1 MSSTRTPAGVYRRT
15 TDKEIVVVMV
25 EDGVSDVTPI
35 AELPMAEYRWIASK
49 IKAEVPEDMLNG
61 TDWYIDL
68 TDHDSQE
75 EYRNMTGG
83 DKNPDRRKGD
93 GDNQKGENNEQDG
106 DDQTGEESTGGD
118 DDDDGASES
127 ESGGSGDAEP
137 DDSEDG
143 EPELTD
149 PEFGDNDTDEV
160 IDNPLADQ
168 IWKLIRP
175 NVVAIAEDRT
185 IQGVQHV
192 QSQVRWLRSGGS
204 GSGGSGGGITV
215 KISNGPTKKVEGVT
229 HHMFPKVLQVVQ
241 RDVHAYLPGPPG
253 TGKSHMV
260 AQVAEALDR
269 PFGAMSFHAQST
281 IASLVGYMDAHG
293 KYVPTVFRDI
303 YENGGIMLFDEMDGA
318 SPAVGIGMNSALA
331 NGFMSFPDGMIERHP
346 DFVAVCT
353 ANTLGTGPTAEFAGR
368 QKLDPA
374 TLNRFAKIFIDT
386 DENMEDALVHGMIG
400 KTKGADWLKKVR
412 HVRRAVAE
420 LNIKHFVTMRDSING
435 ARLIAPGDG
444 AFSTLEALEVTIMA
458 VLSDDQRDKIRHW
471 RG

>member
-1 MSSTRTPAGVYRRT
+1 MKLITGVYRRA
-15 TDKEIVVVMV
+15 TDKNVVVV
-25 EDGVSDVTPI
+25 HEEDGVADMVPI
-35 AELPMAEYRWIASK
+35 SELPMDQYRWIAK
-49 IKAEVPEDMLNG
+49 KVATEVPEFMREG

-75 EYRNMTGG
+75 EYRNMTSENAEPKNGENGEAEAESG
-83 DKNPDRRKGD
+83 DQGDQQEAESGTGD
-93 GDNQKGENNEQDG
+93 G
-106 DDQTGEESTGGD
+106 
-118 DDDDGASES
+118 
-127 ESGGSGDAEP
+127 EP
-137 DDSEDG
+137 DDQDEG
-143 EPELTD
+143 EPELDD
-149 PEFGDNDTDEV
+149 PKFGDTDTDQP
-160 IDNPLADQ
+160 IDNPLAES

-185 IQGVQHV
+185 TQGVQHV
-192 QSQVRWLRSGGS
+192 YSKTRWLRGGGG
-204 GSGGSGGGITV
+204 GSGGSGAGGLTI
-215 KISNGPTKKVEGVT
+215 KVAGMPDFELNEVT
-229 HHMFPKVLQVVQ
+229 HHMFPRVLATVN
-241 RDVHAYLPGPPG
+241 REVHAYLPGPPG

-260 AQVAEALDR
+260 EQVARALDR
-269 PFGAMSFHAQST
+269 PFGAMSFHTQST

-293 KYVPTVFRDI
+293 NYVRTVFRDI

-318 SPAVGIGMNSALA
+318 SPAIGIGMNSALA
-331 NGFMSFPDGMIERHP
+331 NGFMSFPDGMVARHP

-353 ANTLGTGPTAEFAGR
+353 ANTMGTGPTAEFAGR

-386 DENMEDALVHGMIG
+386 DENMEDAIVHGMIG
-400 KTKGADWLKKVR
+400 EDLGKDWLKKVR
-412 HVRRAVAE
+412 HIRRAVAE

-444 AFSTLEALEVTIMA
+444 SFSTLEALEVTILA

>member
-1 MSSTRTPAGVYRRT
+1 MSERIPTGVYRRS
-15 TDKEIVVVMV
+15 TDRGIVVVYN
-25 EDGVSDVTPI
+25 EDDVGDITPLS
-35 AELPMAEYRWIASK
+35 ELPMVEYRWIASK
-49 IKAEVPEDMLNG
+49 IKAEVPEDMQSG
-61 TDWYIDL
+61 TDWYVDL

-83 DKNPDRRKGD
+83 DKNPDTGDGEATPDDQQGESQDDDQGESEDESQGD
-93 GDNQKGENNEQDG
+93 GDG
-106 DDQTGEESTGGD
+106 DEES
-118 DDDDGASES
+118 E
-127 ESGGSGDAEP
+127 
-137 DDSEDG
+137 DDSE
-143 EPELTD
+143 PELDD
-149 PEFGDNDTDEV
+149 PEFGDPDTDQP
-160 IDNPLADQ
+160 IDNPLAES

-185 IQGVQHV
+185 TQGVQHV
-192 QSQVRWLRSGGS
+192 YSKTRWLRSGG
-204 GSGGSGGGITV
+204 GGSGGGAGTGLTV
-215 KISNGPTKKVEGVT
+215 KVAGMPDFELDEVR
-229 HHMFPKVLQVVQ
+229 HHMFPKVLATVN

-260 AQVAEALDR
+260 EQVSRALGR
-269 PFGAMSFHAQST
+269 PFGAMSFHTQST

-293 KYVPTVFRDI
+293 NYVRTVFRDI

-318 SPAVGIGMNSALA
+318 SPAIGIGMNSALA
-331 NGFMSFPDGMIERHP
+331 NGFMSFPDGMIKRHP
-346 DFVAVCT
+346 EFVAVCT

-386 DENMEDALVHGMIG
+386 DESMEDSIVHGMIG
-400 KTKGADWLKKVR
+400 EDLGKDWLKKVR
-412 HVRRAVAE
+412 HIRRAVAE

-444 AFSTLEALEVTIMA
+444 SFSTLEALEVTILA